1 MKMNGFLYFLGKE
14 ENLKTERK
22 EKIAIDIINCPTL
35 KEVCRKNKISE
46 ATLYRLRQ
54 EPDFREILN
63 QKRVEMYESALNA
76 AHSFGLDCVKRLM
89 EIVNKEELPATAR
102 VNAAKAIIEMCSNYY
117 DNAAILTR
125 IEELEERYNESQ
137 DWE

>member
-1 MKMNGFLYFLGKE
+1 MNDFSDFLGKE
-14 ENLKTERK
+14 EKVKTERK

-63 QKRVEMYESALNA
+63 QKRIEMYESALNI

-89 EIVNKEELPATAR
+89 EIVNHEELPATAR
-102 VNAAKAIIEMCSNYY
+102 VNAAKVIIEMCSNYY

-125 IEELEERYNESQ
+125 IAELEERYRENQE
-137 DWE
+137 WE

>member
-1 MKMNGFLYFLGKE
+1 M
-14 ENLKTERK
+14 KTERK

-54 EPDFREILN
+54 DPDFREILN
-63 QKRVEMYESALNA
+63 QKRIEMYESALNI

-89 EIVNKEELPATAR
+89 EIVNQEKLPATAR
-102 VNAAKAIIEMCSNYY
+102 VNAAKVIIEMCSNYY

-125 IEELEERYNESQ
+125 IEELEERYRENQE
-137 DWE
+137 WE

>member
-1 MKMNGFLYFLGKE
+1 MNDFPDFLGKE
-14 ENLKTERK
+14 ETVKAERK
-22 EKIAIDIINCPTL
+22 EKIALDIINCPTL

-63 QKRVEMYESALNA
+63 QKRIEMYESALNT

-89 EIVNKEELPATAR
+89 EIVNQDDLPATAR
-102 VNAAKAIIEMCSNYY
+102 VNAAKVIIEMCSNYY

-125 IEELEERYNESQ
+125 IEELEERYRENQE
-137 DWE
+137 WE

>member
-1 MKMNGFLYFLGKE
+1 MNDFSNFLGKE
-14 ENLKTERK
+14 KKVKTERK

-35 KEVCRKNKISE
+35 KEVCRKNNISE
-46 ATLYRLRQ
+46 ATLYRLRK

-63 QKRVEMYESALNA
+63 QKRIEMYESALNT

-89 EIVNKEELPATAR
+89 EIVNQEELPATAR
-102 VNAAKAIIEMCSNYY
+102 VNAAKVIIEMCSNYY

-125 IEELEERYNESQ
+125 IEELEERYRENQE
-137 DWE
+137 WE

>member
-1 MKMNGFLYFLGKE
+1 M
-14 ENLKTERK
+14 KTERK
-22 EKIAIDIINCPTL
+22 EKIALDIINCSTL

-54 EPDFREILN
+54 DPDFREILN
-63 QKRVEMYESALNA
+63 KKRVEMYESALNA

-125 IEELEERYNESQ
+125 IEELEERYKESQ

>member
-1 MKMNGFLYFLGKE
+1 M
-14 ENLKTERK
+14 KTERK
-22 EKIAIDIINCPTL
+22 EKIALDIINCPTL

-63 QKRVEMYESALNA
+63 QKRIEMYESALNA

-89 EIVNKEELPATAR
+89 EIVNQEELPATAR
-102 VNAAKAIIEMCSNYY
+102 VNAAKVIIEMCSNYY

-125 IEELEERYNESQ
+125 IEELEERYRENQE
-137 DWE
+137 WE